1 MHTPDP
7 VLTASVYA
15 NRGLDALIHGAVA
28 PFRARLRERGPAGE
42 WSLWMVRYSRCGEH
56 LKLRVHG
63 PEEGREDARRLLQE
77 AVDAHF
83 ATLAPVDGGVP
94 RVSRADA
101 PAMDAEDEAETDY
114 PDRALLWTHYRR
126 SHVNM
131 GPPVHLGSN
140 EYAARFTAAMA
151 AGAGL
156 VLDRLAPDAEGRFA
170 GSARQHILLRGL
182 LAAIAA
188 TGFTAEERE
197 AYLAYHRGWLIRFTL
212 DDARRETEAVAAF
225 DRRVEAMSA
234 ATEQVRRTAAA
245 LWDVPDAAP
254 ASEGEAAWC
263 AAVSALAGY
272 LDGLRGDP
280 VYDVDPFAGNAVFP
294 PVFKAFHGLANQAGV
309 GMLDEA
315 FLHHLLLRATA
326 APVEAV
332 VLAGV

>member
-15 NRGLDALIHGAVA
+15 NRGLDALIQGAVA
-28 PFRARLRERGPAGE
+28 PFRARLRERGPAGA

-56 LKLRVHG
+56 LKLRIHG
-63 PEEGREDARRLLQE
+63 PEEGREDARRLLQV

-83 ATLAPVDGGVP
+83 ATLPPPNEGAP

-101 PAMDAEDEAETDY
+101 PAVDAEDEADADY

-131 GPPVHLGSN
+131 GPPVHLGSD

-156 VLDRLAPDAEGRFA
+156 VLDGLAPDAEGRFA
-170 GSARQHILLRGL
+170 GSARQRILLRGL
-182 LAAIAA
+182 LAGIAA
-188 TGFTAEERE
+188 AGFTAEERE
-197 AYLAYHRGWLIRFTL
+197 AYLAYHRDWLIRFTL
-212 DDARRETEAVAAF
+212 DDTQREAEAVAAF

-234 ATEQVRRTAAA
+234 AAEQVRRAAAA

-254 ASEGEAAWC
+254 ASAGEAAWC
-263 AAVSALAGY
+263 AALTALAGY
-272 LDGLRGDP
+272 LDRLRGDP
-280 VYDVDPFAGNAVFP
+280 AYDVDPFAGNAVFP
-294 PVFKAFHGLANQAGV
+294 PLFKAFHGLANQLGV

-315 FLHHLLLRATA
+315 FLHHLLLRATGS
-326 APVEAV
+326 PVEAAV
-332 VLAGV
+332 PAGV